1 VTAARIAIARVLAA
15 LFLLGVNIPALP
27 AEALAPST
35 RAAPEPDRVT
45 ASQFRDNPAL
55 LGRHPMEVDD

>member
-1 VTAARIAIARVLAA
+1 VTAARIAIARVTAA
-15 LFLLGVNIPALP
+15 FFPMVVSAPALSE
-27 AEALAPST
+27 EALAPST